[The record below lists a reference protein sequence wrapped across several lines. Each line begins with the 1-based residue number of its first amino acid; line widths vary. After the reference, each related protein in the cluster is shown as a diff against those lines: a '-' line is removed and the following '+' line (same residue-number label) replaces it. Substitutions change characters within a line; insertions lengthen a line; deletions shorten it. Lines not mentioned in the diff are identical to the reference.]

1 MFGKLQPDGK
11 RFAPGNH
18 VDAAFSFV
26 LLLVSLTF
34 YSLHWLMLPPPRAIN
49 VDAVRLGMY
58 AHDLLQEG
66 VFPFYVFHQLAPNPL
81 SVYIQAP
88 VFAAFGYNIASIQG
102 ITVVAGA
109 LASPAIYWAA
119 RWFFEDQGTV
129 FARRAG
135 LIAAVGLALSTS
147 FASLSRYGTEQ
158 PLLAVVVAAAVAF
171 LWRGFRR
178 GRKLDFVLA
187 GLSVG
192 VSQYVYISA
201 RFFPVAL
208 AAAGVGAV
216 LANRQLLAHWRGLIW
231 AIASA
236 ALVALP
242 QWVLFVTFPYTFSAR
257 VSNPYEPTGGQ
268 FVFELEDP
276 IAVVAV
282 KLASQLSAVCCYWS
296 NFYGSLA
303 LESLLTPILVVGLI
317 AGIVAVTWKRR
328 EGYLFCLVMMVVT
341 LLPELLTYE
350 EFDHSVVNP
359 GRLIL
364 AFPFIFLMAG
374 MGTAT
379 IWRWIEGRRRL
390 PHWIGYLVVT
400 LVLLSGLQRQW
411 DFATRIGPQFHALD
425 GHRFEF
431 SQIADY
437 IGEHPDR
444 PVLLP
449 TYQYQYRHTPLAFLL
464 ADQFP
469 QRKAGG
475 AEMLQQGEEVT
486 VIQLDLDNPFREDW
500 VMLRD
505 GTAHF
510 LPPMIRSI
518 EPLDGERTA
527 IVGGNGVLVAEAFA
541 ARWQGEAASFTP
553 VEAVFENHLK
563 LVGYQTSEL
572 QPGSPLRVTFYWQP
586 GQRIERDVELIGQ
599 LYDRNRDEVVALIH
613 DWPLNG
619 VYRVRAWQ
627 PGQTMPLSYSLPI
640 PGDLPP
646 GPYQL
651 NVGVFDLIARER
663 IPLVSGQDVHLVK
676 TFKVSLPED
685 DRVPEIST
693 EINFGDVIEL
703 GGYTLTP
710 VGDGLKVTLFWR
722 AAAPS
727 EHDYT
732 AFVHVVDADDQ
743 IVAQVDMQPLGGRYP
758 TSIWSPGESIVEERT
773 ISPIP
778 NGVYRIFVGWY
789 LHHDDGW
796 ERLSVVSEGSSSA
809 PDRALLE
816 TINLP

>member
-1 MFGKLQPDGK
+1 MFGKLRPDGK
-11 RFAPGNH
+11 RFALGNH
-18 VDAAFSFV
+18 VDAAISFV
-26 LLLVSLTF
+26 LFLISLTF

-66 VFPFYVFHQLAPNPL
+66 VFSFYVFHQLAPHPL
-81 SVYIQAP
+81 IIYIQAL
-88 VFAAFGYNIASIQG
+88 VFAVFGYSIASIQG
-102 ITVVAGA
+102 VTVVGGA
-109 LASPAIYWAA
+109 LATPAIYWAA
-119 RWFFEDQGTV
+119 RWFFEDRGTV

-135 LIAAVGLALSTS
+135 LIAALGLALSTS
-147 FASLSRYGTEQ
+147 FASLSRYGTES
-158 PLLAVVVAAAVAF
+158 PFLAVVATAAVAF

-178 GRKLDFVLA
+178 GSKLDFVLA
-187 GLSVG
+187 GLMVG

-231 AIASA
+231 ATASA

-242 QWVLFVTFPYTFSAR
+242 QWVLFITFPYTFSAR

-276 IAVVAV
+276 LAVVAV

-296 NFYGSLA
+296 NFNGSLA
-303 LESLLTPILVVGLI
+303 LASLLTPILVAGLI
-317 AGIVAVTWKRR
+317 AGIVAVIWKRR
-328 EGYLFCLVMMVVT
+328 DGYLFCLVMMVVT
-341 LLPELLTYE
+341 LLPDLLTYE
-350 EFDHSVVNP
+350 EYDHSVVNP

-379 IWRWIEGRRRL
+379 VWTWIEGRRRI
-390 PHWIGYLVVT
+390 PRWIGYLVAA

-411 DFATRIGPQFHALD
+411 DFATRIGPQFYALD

-464 ADQFP
+464 AEQFP
-469 QRKAGG
+469 QRQAGG
-475 AEMLQQGEEVT
+475 AEMLRQGEEVT
-486 VIQLDLDNPFREDW
+486 VIQLDLDNPFAEDW
-500 VMLRD
+500 VLLRD

-510 LPPMIRSI
+510 LPPMTRSI
-518 EPLDGERTA
+518 KPLDGERTA

-541 ARWQGEAASFTP
+541 ARWQGEATAFTP
-553 VEAVFENHLK
+553 VEAAFENHLN
-563 LVGYQTSEL
+563 LVGYQSSEL
-572 QPGSPLRVTFYWQP
+572 LPGKPLRLTFYWQP
-586 GQRIERDVELIGQ
+586 AQRVERDVELIGQ
-599 LYDRNRDEVVALIH
+599 LYDQNRDTVVALIH

-663 IPLVSGQDVHLVK
+663 IPLVTGQDVHLVK
-676 TFKVSLPED
+676 TFKVPLPDD

-693 EINFGDVIEL
+693 AINFEGLIEL
-703 GGYTLTP
+703 SGFTLTP
-710 VGDGLKVTLFWR
+710 VSDGLKVTLFWR
-722 AAAPS
+722 STAS
-727 EHDYT
+727 LEHDYT
-732 AFVHVVDADDQ
+732 AFVHVVDANDQ
-743 IVAQVDMQPLGGRYP
+743 IVAQLDMQPLDGRYP

-778 NGVYRIFVGWY
+778 NGAYRIFVGWY

-796 ERLSVVSEGSSSA
+796 ERLSVVTEGSSSA
-809 PDRALLE
+809 PDRAFLE
-816 TINLP
+816 TINVP